1 MHDSD
6 PVAYGTLS
14 FNVKTIQL
22 DYKIHT
28 DCTVPL

>member
-6 PVAYGTLS
+6 PVAYSMLPFKVQT
-14 FNVKTIQL
+14 TQL
-22 DYKIHT
+22 DYKLHT